1 MIRSIPVVLI
11 AYLMCLFRLLN
22 VAGLEILDIC
32 SSSMGVIQSIIFEK
46 QFLCTAH
53 RLKTNVIVS
62 SQRNEI
68 VSHTVRNVYKHHI
81 FCSLILHYARNRF
94 ICIHEV

>member
-1 MIRSIPVVLI
+1 MIQSIPVVLI

-22 VAGLEILDIC
+22 VTGLEILDIC
-32 SSSMGVIQSIIFEK
+32 SSSMGVIQRMIFEK

-53 RLKTNVIVS
+53 RLKTNVIIS

-68 VSHTVRNVYKHHI
+68 VSHTVKNVY
-81 FCSLILHYARNRF
+81 
-94 ICIHEV
+94 